1 MQAVKQAIMQQQS
14 DRTVYVGNVGKE
26 VDEAALMALFG
37 HCGTVRASACAIY
50 AVRLHAPPQAL
61 TSLQSAHCR

>member
-1 MQAVKQAIMQQQS
+1 MQQQS

-37 HCGTVRASACAIY
+37 HCGTVRRCVC
-50 AVRLHAPPQAL
+50 VR
-61 TSLQSAHCR
+61 

>member
-1 MQAVKQAIMQQQS
+1 MQQQS

-37 HCGTVRASACAIY
+37 HCGTVRCPCA
-50 AVRLHAPPQAL
+50 AAARAAGHGTP
-61 TSLQSAHCR
+61 